1 METCNERR
9 EEKRYH
15 IQSGAIANIRK
26 KAFFLL
32 KKSRYIKIGPI
43 SDISKKGMSIH
54 YFSKNDILDDT
65 FDLSIGTSSGKII
78 VDSVN
83 FETIYD
89 IEIGTMPDGKKIRK
103 KAVKFLNI
111 SGYQAAWFACIIH
124 NLKSR
129 QDEFKEAVEHDEKP
143 EILKE
148 IF

>member
-1 METCNERR
+1 MQRC
-9 EEKRYH
+9 
-15 IQSGAIANIRK
+15 
-26 KAFFLL
+26 
-32 KKSRYIKIGPI
+32 
-43 SDISKKGMSIH
+43 DSIL
-54 YFSKNDILDDT
+54 Y
-65 FDLSIGTSSGKII
+65 SSGKII

-83 FETIYD
+83 FEPVYD

-111 SGYQAAWFACIIH
+111 SGCQAAWFACIIH